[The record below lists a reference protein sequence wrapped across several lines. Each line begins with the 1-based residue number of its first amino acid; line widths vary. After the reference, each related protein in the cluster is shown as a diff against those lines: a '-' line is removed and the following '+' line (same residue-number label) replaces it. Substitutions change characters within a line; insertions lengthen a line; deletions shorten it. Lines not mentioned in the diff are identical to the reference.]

1 LIVWQRKSERAEALA
16 ALMSQQRGPFIYY
29 GEEIGMENITANSIT
44 EMMDIQG
51 HTNYSLIKKGKSE
64 EKRLKMERAQ
74 SR

>member
-1 LIVWQRKSERAEALA
+1 
-16 ALMSQQRGPFIYY
+16 
-29 GEEIGMENITANSIT
+29 MENITANSIT